1 MRHGSELSQHL
12 LHQLVDH
19 AGATARDVRRM
30 RRQVDDL
37 ALWLKR
43 MALLLTLYGSGL
55 AMLLLSDEKAEIVIR
70 LVKAWRSG

>member
-1 MRHGSELSQHL
+1 ML
-12 LHQLVDH
+12 LRLADQAQVI
-19 AGATARDVRRM
+19 GRDVRRI

-43 MALLLTLYGSGL
+43 MALLVALYGSGL
-55 AMLLLSDEKAEIVIR
+55 VLLLLSDEKAELVIR